1 VVLLALCVA
10 LASPAFA
17 QDRTPTQRQTLVQLA
32 YVLGQSHALRQAC
45 MGPDDQYWRERMAR
59 LVQTESPDSAFDVRL
74 RDSFNSGFS
83 SGQAQFPSC
92 SSESRAEEAREAGRG
107 RALASSLAREMAGD
121 QPVR

>member
-1 VVLLALCVA
+1 MAVAAAIA

>member
-1 VVLLALCVA
+1 MAVAAAIA

-92 SSESRAEEAREAGRG
+92 SPESRAEEAREAGRG